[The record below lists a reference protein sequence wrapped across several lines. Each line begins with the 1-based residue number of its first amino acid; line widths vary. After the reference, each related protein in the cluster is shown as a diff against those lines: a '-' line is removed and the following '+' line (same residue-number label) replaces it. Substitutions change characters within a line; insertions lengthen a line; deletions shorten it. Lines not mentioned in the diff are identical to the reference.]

1 MDEIKLKLANS
12 KLEFNSSIRDWIL
25 QQKTP
30 TRFSGRGGKIVACR
44 RWMETTNR
52 GHSKKFLWINGALG
66 TGKSALITQIV
77 QDIRQND
84 IGVVDVFLCEASTY
98 ETQSAS
104 AIIRFIADF
113 LNRISSSYF
122 DEKLV
127 NYICS
132 PAFESATNVDLFS
145 RLIFEPTRR
154 ITFEK
159 KVFIIIDALDEM
171 LLAECNSFLDLLR
184 KFEVPK
190 WLNFILTSRDES
202 QILLSLSGVSEVIS
216 LNDETEN
223 RNDIAEYFR
232 QELSLS
238 EEDILALATKCAG
251 NFLYAFH
258 ICQFLQEYPDSTI
271 NDLPPSLFD
280 LYDRML
286 DRKYENNDEFEK
298 DAKAVFELLVAVK
311 APIAMND
318 IANILGISLSEINRR
333 LKKISAFLIYY
344 IAESSSPK
352 EYRIYNPSFVEYLTT
367 YHDNIYCVDKQD
379 GENAICAYLKRNPN
393 ELLKSKYY
401 REHGLLHTVENKDA
415 ELIEILLTFEDEQLP
430 EKVEN
435 DLYYVYLINPAN
447 VIDLLGLL
455 PQKAISRILLT
466 AYRKG
471 LSHGRSLGDND
482 EMRDIIE
489 LLREKQ
495 EFIRAVML
503 EGERFQRKKC
513 WNEAETK
520 FKECLRLAEKNDKE
534 HKTNWSKRYI
544 ALAYNRLGNLAKEC
558 KADDWFTISLS
569 YYSNG
574 YSLFQEIYHE
584 MKDTDLEKQQTVY
597 LKDLA
602 IATARLGDIEIKKTE
617 PNFTEVKKHYDEYFV
632 LCQRLCK
639 LKEKSLTFN
648 RELANSLRRLGDVSI
663 FVDAVSAYNYY
674 LDSLLVLQKIVSDW
688 AIKDC
693 PSSLSASISKITESS
708 QKYSAKKSEFIILP
722 YERRETDLIREHI
735 LCFMRLTDAAI
746 IAEQYEQARI
756 WCVHAKKIGQKL
768 VDTRLT
774 DEAKSDLDIIIKQEQ
789 TIKHKNNMKM
799 LQEAQE
805 LVIEIVKTAYADSQ
819 KIYAD
824 YSVKGKELR
833 DIVSDVDVY
842 MENRIIEVL
851 KSKYPTHFYS
861 AEEAGE
867 ALIDNPDGDY
877 YEWVIDPIDGTINF
891 VAGLPFFTTSV
902 CLKHRNE
909 LVLGVIIHHAY
920 GDVYSA
926 IKGNGAFKNGNSI
939 YVSKNMEAKDSI
951 LSFMLTSHYDEEQT
965 DWILGIVRNLSLK
978 TRGLR
983 LLVSQAYELALI
995 ASGQMDGTVCIKSRG
1010 FSSSAGSLLVQ
1021 EAGGIVSDLYG
1032 KERTKQSTSL
1042 LVSNGLLHEELVKLI
1057 NAK

>member
-1 MDEIKLKLANS
+1 MDEIKLKLS
-12 KLEFNSSIRDWIL
+12 KLKLEFNSSVRDWIL

-30 TRFSGRGGKIVACR
+30 ARFSGRDIKILECHK
-44 RWMETTNR
+44 WMNAPTH
-52 GHSKKFLWINGALG
+52 GYSKKFLWINGALG
-66 TGKSALITQIV
+66 TGKSALVTQIV
-77 QDIRQND
+77 QNIRQND
-84 IGVVDVFLCEASTY
+84 IGSVDVFFCEASTY

-104 AIIRFIADF
+104 AVIRFIADF
-113 LNRISSSYF
+113 LNRISRSYF

-132 PAFESATNVDLFS
+132 HAFDSATNVDLFT

-154 ITFEK
+154 IESKEK
-159 KVFIIIDALDEM
+159 IFILIDALDEM
-171 LLAECNSFLDLLR
+171 LPNECNSFIDLLR

-202 QILLSLSGVSEVIS
+202 QMLLALSGVSEVIS
-216 LNDETEN
+216 LNNETEN
-223 RNDIAEYFR
+223 LKDIAEYFR

-238 EEDILALATKCAG
+238 EHDIIALATKCAG

-258 ICQFLQEYPDSTI
+258 ICQFLQEYSDSTI

-280 LYDRML
+280 MYDRML

-311 APIAMND
+311 APIAIND
-318 IANILGISLSEINRR
+318 IANILGVSLSEINRR

-344 IAESSSPK
+344 NAESHSSK
-352 EYRIYNPSFVEYLTT
+352 EYRIYNLSFVEYLTT
-367 YHDNIYCVDKQD
+367 FQDNIYCINKQN
-379 GENAICAYLKRNPN
+379 GERAICAYLKHNPN

-401 REHGLLHTVENKDA
+401 NEYGLLHAIENKDVG
-415 ELIEILLTFEDEQLP
+415 LISKLISSENEQLS
-430 EKVEN
+430 EKIEN
-435 DLYYVYLINPAN
+435 DLFFVYLTNKTN
-447 VIDLLGLL
+447 VIDVLSSLDG
-455 PQKAISRILLT
+455 AVRILLT
-466 AYRKG
+466 TYRKG
-471 LSHGRSLGDND
+471 LSFGYNIGDIDN
-482 EMRDIIE
+482 MQDIIT
-489 LLREKQ
+489 LLKAKQ
-495 EFIRAVML
+495 ANIRAIML
-503 EGERFQRKKC
+503 EGERLQRKKL
-513 WNEAETK
+513 WDDAEEK
-520 FKECLRLAEKNDKE
+520 FSECLHLAIKDDKE
-534 HKTNWSKRYI
+534 SPTIWTKRYI
-544 ALAYNRLGNLAKEC
+544 ALTYNRIGNLAKER
-558 KADDWFTISLS
+558 KADNWFMVSLS
-569 YYSNG
+569 HYSKG
-574 YSLFQEIYHE
+574 YSIFKEIYYE
-584 MKDTDLEKQQTVY
+584 IKDTDLEKQQVVF

-602 IATARLGDIEIKKTE
+602 IAAARLGDIEIKKTE
-617 PNFTEVKKHYDEYFV
+617 PDFDKVKKHYDESFA

-639 LKEKSLTFN
+639 LKETSLVYN

-663 FVDAVSAYNYY
+663 FIDAVAAYNYY
-674 LDSLLVLQKIVSDW
+674 LDSLKILQKIVSDW
-688 AIKDC
+688 AIKDS
-693 PSSLSASISKITESS
+693 PSSLTPSISKIIESN
-708 QKYSAKKSEFIILP
+708 QKYSAEKSEYIILP

-746 IAEQYEQARI
+746 FAKQYEQARI
-756 WCVHAKKIGQKL
+756 WCVHAKKFGQKL
-768 VDTRLT
+768 VNSRFT

-789 TIKHKNNMKM
+789 TIKQKNNMKM

-805 LVIEIVKTAYADSQ
+805 LVIEIVNTAYVDSQ
-819 KIYAD
+819 KIYTE

-851 KSKYPTHFYS
+851 KSKYPFHFYS
-861 AEEAGE
+861 AEERGE
-867 ALIDNPDGDY
+867 ALIKNPNEDF

-902 CLKHRNE
+902 CLKHCNE

-926 IKGNGAFKNGNSI
+926 IKGGGAFKNGNPI
-939 YVSKNMEAKDSI
+939 YVSKTAEAKDSI
-951 LSFMLTSHYDEEQT
+951 LSFMLTSHYDEAQT

-1021 EAGGIVSDLYG
+1021 EAGGVVSDLYG

-1042 LVSNGLLHEELVKLI
+1042 LVSNGLLHEELVELM